1 MARPPFMNAAGPEP
15 AQMVRGIAEIRSAA
29 PDFLSDLRDQYGKLL
44 QFPIPKPLTYLVSDP
59 AWVDYVLRTNAKN
72 YGKATI
78 QYRTLALVTG
88 YGLLAAD
95 NTAWREQRRMLQP
108 AFHHDVV
115 AGVVQHSVA
124 ATSQVLSK
132 LDNSVNTEIDLD
144 HEMMQL
150 ALNVVGSALF
160 GSDFQLRAKSV
171 VSATLKGLDV
181 VVSRAR
187 TPIFPPKWVPTPLNL
202 KLQRAN
208 KTLERAVDQIVTA
221 AEQTPQLNTISQLLV
236 TELSAGNITRSQVRD
251 ELVTFIVAGHETV
264 ASALS
269 WALHLLSLNQDVQH
283 RLAAEA
289 VEVLGQ
295 RDPEFA
301 DYAKLKYAKAVF
313 NEAMRLYPPAW
324 VLTRNAIA
332 ADEIDGVEI
341 APGSLI
347 VISPWVVHRDK
358 TAWPDPT
365 KFDPDRFLTE
375 DRIPSGA
382 FIPFGLG
389 NRMCIGRDFAMF
401 EGVIALAMLARKFKF
416 DPVNKIVPLPS
427 VTVRPKHGLLLKLSA
442 R

>member
-1 MARPPFMNAAGPEP
+1 MNAAGPEP

-29 PDFLSDLRDQYGKLL
+29 PDFLTDLRDQYGKLL

-124 ATSQVLSK
+124 ATNQVLSK
-132 LDNSVNTEIDLD
+132 LDKSVNSEIDLD

-160 GSDFQLRAKSV
+160 GSDFQLRAERV

-187 TPIFPPKWVPTPLNL
+187 TPIFPPKWLPTPLNL
-202 KLQRAN
+202 KLRSAN
-208 KTLERAVDQIVTA
+208 KTLERAVDQIIAA

-269 WALHLLSLNQDVQH
+269 WALHLLSLNPDIQQ

-289 VEVLGQ
+289 VEVLGE

-301 DYAKLKYAKAVF
+301 DYANLKYAKAVF

-401 EGVIALAMLARKFKF
+401 EGVISLAMLARKFKF
-416 DPVNKIVPLPS
+416 DPVNEIVPLPS

>member
-15 AQMVRGIAEIRSAA
+15 AQMVRGITQIRKAA
-29 PDFLSDLRDQYGKLL
+29 PQFLTQLRDEYGKLL

-59 AWVDYVLRTNAKN
+59 TWVDYVLRTNAKN

-95 NTAWREQRRMLQP
+95 TAAWRDQRRVLQP
-108 AFHHDVV
+108 AFHHDSV

-124 ATSQVLSK
+124 ATNQVISK
-132 LDNSVNTEIDLD
+132 LEKSVDTEIDLD

-160 GSDFQLRAKSV
+160 GANFDSKADHV
-171 VSATLKGLDV
+171 VSATLSGLDV

-187 TPIFPPKWVPTPLNL
+187 TPIFPPSWLPTPLNL
-202 KLQRAN
+202 KLRRSNRILQ
-208 KTLERAVDQIVTA
+208 RAVDEIIENAQHS
-221 AEQTPQLNTISQLLV
+221 PQLNSIAHLLV
-236 TELSAGNITRSQVRD
+236 AELAAGNLTRSQVRD

-269 WALHLLSLNQDVQH
+269 WALHLLSLNPQIQQQLADEAQQV
-283 RLAAEA
+283 LAANE
-289 VEVLGQ
+289 
-295 RDPEFA
+295 PSFT
-301 DYAKLKYAKAVF
+301 DYAKLKYTKAIF

-324 VLTRNAIA
+324 LLTRNAIA
-332 ADEIDGVEI
+332 KDEIAGVEI
-341 APGSLI
+341 AAGSLI
-347 VISPWVVHRDK
+347 VISPWVVHRDSSVW
-358 TAWPDPT
+358 TDPDQ
-365 KFDPDRFLTE
+365 FIPDRFLTE
-375 DRIPSGA
+375 ERIPTGA

-401 EGVIALAMLARKFKF
+401 EGVIALAMLVRKFRF
-416 DPVNKIVPLPS
+416 DAVETIEPLPS
-427 VTVRPKHGLLLKLSA
+427 VTVRPKHGLKLKLSA

>member
-1 MARPPFMNAAGPEP
+1 MNAAGPEP

>member
-15 AQMVRGIAEIRSAA
+15 AQMVRGITQIRKAA
-29 PDFLSDLRDQYGKLL
+29 PQFLTQLRDEYGKLL

-59 AWVDYVLRTNAKN
+59 TWVDYVLRTNAKN

-95 NTAWREQRRMLQP
+95 TAAWRDQRRVLQP
-108 AFHHDVV
+108 AFHHDSV
-115 AGVVQHSVA
+115 AGVVQHTVA
-124 ATSQVLSK
+124 ATNQVITK
-132 LDNSVNTEIDLD
+132 LEKSVDTEIDLD

-160 GSDFQLRAKSV
+160 GANFDSKADNV
-171 VSATLKGLDV
+171 VSATLSGLDV

-187 TPIFPPKWVPTPLNL
+187 TPIFPPNWLPTPLNL

-208 KTLERAVDQIVTA
+208 RILQRAVDEIIENAQHN
-221 AEQTPQLNTISQLLV
+221 PQLNSIAHLLV
-236 TELSAGNITRSQVRD
+236 AELTAGNLTRSQVRD

-269 WALHLLSLNQDVQH
+269 WALHLLSLNPQIQQQLADEAQQV
-283 RLAAEA
+283 LAANE
-289 VEVLGQ
+289 
-295 RDPEFA
+295 PSFA
-301 DYAKLKYAKAVF
+301 DYAKLKYTKAIF

-324 VLTRNAIA
+324 LLTRNAIA
-332 ADEIDGVEI
+332 KDEIAGVEI
-341 APGSLI
+341 AAGSLI
-347 VISPWVVHRDK
+347 VISPWVIHRDPSV
-358 TAWPDPT
+358 WIDPDQ
-365 KFDPDRFLTE
+365 FIPDRFLAE
-375 DRIPSGA
+375 ERIPTGA

-401 EGVIALAMLARKFKF
+401 EGVIALAMLARKFRF
-416 DPVNKIVPLPS
+416 DAVEPIEPLPS
-427 VTVRPKHGLLLKLSA
+427 VTVRPKRGLKLKLSA

>member
-1 MARPPFMNAAGPEP
+1 MVRPSFMNAAGPEP

-29 PDFLSDLRDQYGKLL
+29 PDFLTDLRDQYGKLL

-124 ATSQVLSK
+124 ATNQVLSK
-132 LDNSVNTEIDLD
+132 LDKSVNSEIDLD

-160 GSDFQLRAKSV
+160 GSDFQLRAERV

-187 TPIFPPKWVPTPLNL
+187 TPIFPPKWLPTPLNL
-202 KLQRAN
+202 KLRSAN
-208 KTLERAVDQIVTA
+208 KTLERAVDQIIAA

-269 WALHLLSLNQDVQH
+269 WALHLLSLNPGIQQ

-289 VEVLGQ
+289 VEVLGE

-301 DYAKLKYAKAVF
+301 DYANLKYAKAVF

-401 EGVIALAMLARKFKF
+401 EGVISLAMLARKFKF
-416 DPVNKIVPLPS
+416 DPVNEIVPLPS

>member
-416 DPVNKIVPLPS
+416 DPVNKILPLPS

>member
-1 MARPPFMNAAGPEP
+1 MNAAGPEP

-416 DPVNKIVPLPS
+416 DPVNKILPLPS

>member
-108 AFHHDVV
+108 AFHHDLV

-160 GSDFQLRAKSV
+160 GSDFQLRAERV

-187 TPIFPPKWVPTPLNL
+187 TPIFPPKWLPTPLNL

-208 KTLERAVDQIVTA
+208 KTLERAVDQIVAA

-301 DYAKLKYAKAVF
+301 DYAELKYAKAVF

-324 VLTRNAIA
+324 VLTRNAVA

>member
-1 MARPPFMNAAGPEP
+1 MNAAGPEP

-132 LDNSVNTEIDLD
+132 LDNYVNTEIDLD

-416 DPVNKIVPLPS
+416 DPVNKILPLPS

>member
-1 MARPPFMNAAGPEP
+1 MVRPPFMNAAGPEP

-29 PDFLSDLRDQYGKLL
+29 PEFLTDLRDQYGTLL

-59 AWVDYVLRTNAKN
+59 AWVDHVLRINAKN

-95 NTAWREQRRMLQP
+95 TTGWRDQRRMLQP

-115 AGVVQHSVA
+115 AGVVQHSVT
-124 ATSQVLSK
+124 ATNQVLSK
-132 LDNSVNTEIDLD
+132 LDKSVNTEVDLD

-160 GSDFQLRAKSV
+160 GADFQLRAERV

-187 TPIFPPKWVPTPLNL
+187 TPIFPPKWLPTPLNL
-202 KLQRAN
+202 KLRNAN
-208 KTLERAVDQIVTA
+208 RTLERAVDQIISA

-236 TELSAGNITRSQVRD
+236 SELTAGNITRSQVRD

-269 WALHLLSLNQDVQH
+269 WALHLLSLNPEIQQ

-289 VEVLGQ
+289 AEVLGE

-332 ADEIDGVEI
+332 ADEIDGVTI

-358 TAWPDPT
+358 TAWPNPA
-365 KFDPDRFLTE
+365 KFDPDRFLAE
-375 DRIPSGA
+375 DRIASGA

-401 EGVIALAMLARKFKF
+401 EGVISLAMLARKFKF
-416 DPVNKIVPLPS
+416 DPVNDIVPLPS

>member
-160 GSDFQLRAKSV
+160 GSDFQLRAESV

-301 DYAKLKYAKAVF
+301 DYAELKYAKAVF

-324 VLTRNAIA
+324 VLTRNAVA

-416 DPVNKIVPLPS
+416 DPVKIVPLPS
-427 VTVRPKHGLLLKLSA
+427 VTIRPKHGLLLKLSA

>member
-1 MARPPFMNAAGPEP
+1 MNAAGPEP

-29 PDFLSDLRDQYGKLL
+29 PEFLTDLRDQYGTLL

-59 AWVDYVLRTNAKN
+59 AWVDHVLRINAKN

-95 NTAWREQRRMLQP
+95 TTGWRDQRRMLQP

-115 AGVVQHSVA
+115 AGVVQHSVT
-124 ATSQVLSK
+124 ATNQVLSK
-132 LDNSVNTEIDLD
+132 LDKSVNTEVDLD

-160 GSDFQLRAKSV
+160 GADFQLRAERV

-187 TPIFPPKWVPTPLNL
+187 TPIFPPKWLPTPLNL
-202 KLQRAN
+202 KLRNAN
-208 KTLERAVDQIVTA
+208 RTLERAVDQIISA

-236 TELSAGNITRSQVRD
+236 SELTAGNITRSQVRD

-269 WALHLLSLNQDVQH
+269 WALHLLSLNPEIQQ

-289 VEVLGQ
+289 AEVLGE

-332 ADEIDGVEI
+332 ADEIDGVTI

-358 TAWPDPT
+358 TAWPNPA
-365 KFDPDRFLTE
+365 KFDPDRFLAE

-401 EGVIALAMLARKFKF
+401 EGVISLAMLARKFKF
-416 DPVNKIVPLPS
+416 DPVNDIVPLPS

>member
-1 MARPPFMNAAGPEP
+1 MNAAGPEP

-160 GSDFQLRAKSV
+160 GSDFQLRAESV

-301 DYAKLKYAKAVF
+301 DYAELKYAKAVF

-324 VLTRNAIA
+324 VLTRNAVA

>member
-1 MARPPFMNAAGPEP
+1 MNAAGPEP

-29 PDFLSDLRDQYGKLL
+29 PEFLTDLRDQYGTLL

-59 AWVDYVLRTNAKN
+59 AWVDHVLRINAKN

-95 NTAWREQRRMLQP
+95 TTGWRDQRRMLQP

-115 AGVVQHSVA
+115 AGVVQHSVT
-124 ATSQVLSK
+124 ATNQVLSK
-132 LDNSVNTEIDLD
+132 LDKSVNTEVDLD

-160 GSDFQLRAKSV
+160 GADFQLRAERV

-187 TPIFPPKWVPTPLNL
+187 TPIFPPKWLPTPLNL
-202 KLQRAN
+202 KLRNAN
-208 KTLERAVDQIVTA
+208 RTLERAVDQIISA

-236 TELSAGNITRSQVRD
+236 SELTAGNITRSQVRD

-269 WALHLLSLNQDVQH
+269 WALHLLSLNPEIQQ

-289 VEVLGQ
+289 AEVLGE

-332 ADEIDGVEI
+332 ADEIDGVTI

-358 TAWPDPT
+358 TAWPNPA
-365 KFDPDRFLTE
+365 KFDPDRFLAE

-401 EGVIALAMLARKFKF
+401 EGVISLAMLARKFKF
-416 DPVNKIVPLPS
+416 DPVDDIVPLPS